1 MKRGKR
7 KRKTAPFGCSV
18 DGGGH
23 GGGVPSTCESRG
35 QGGRGTPGE
44 RAGGGERMKG
54 WGKGATQPR
63 VRLAAINGRRAIGC
77 NSGEDIASGGETL
90 KKIKE
95 KGLQI
100 LMGVAGSAGAGGAP
114 FAWPGALMY
123 THQRGDEGGQRE
135 EHQDEGQ
142 HLDDGV
148 SDGVP
153 GVVGTR
159 PRLQRGERVRG
170 QSRLLS
176 IVAAV
181 VSVEG
186 GALCR

>member
-1 MKRGKR
+1 M
-7 KRKTAPFGCSV
+7 
-18 DGGGH
+18 GGAWGA
-23 GGGVPSTCESRG
+23 V
-35 QGGRGTPGE
+35 GGRLVE
-44 RAGGGERMKG
+44 GGE
-54 WGKGATQPR
+54 WG
-63 VRLAAINGRRAIGC
+63 GRKELHKRA
-77 NSGEDIASGGETL
+77 
-90 KKIKE
+90 K
-95 KGLQI
+95 
-100 LMGVAGSAGAGGAP
+100 P
-114 FAWPGALMY
+114 FFLFPPPPSC
-123 THQRGDEGGQRE
+123 QRGEEGGQGE
-135 EHQDEGQ
+135 EHQEGGQ
-142 HLDDGV
+142 YLDGGV